1 MNGEKKKKKNKT
13 KQRQALEREMGACYV
28 GGSLCRIRELTFEG
42 ENETAMKYKK
52 NETYK
57 QIRRKKKGR

>member
-1 MNGEKKKKKNKT
+1 MNGEKKKKNKKT

-42 ENETAMKYKK
+42 ENETARKYK

-57 QIRRKKKGR
+57 QIRRKKK